1 MRYLL
6 YILLIV
12 LLQSCSDKDS
22 KRPENQLPEQAATNT
37 STPDTTSLPPQP
49 IVEKAT
55 PDSTFLIIPGLRI
68 GQVRLN
74 QTAEQVSNKLGKP
87 DSGDAAMGKAL
98 SYWFSKSKR
107 SHVVAV
113 YFSHS
118 YTDGPEDYLLVRQVR
133 VNSPAFRTPENIGA
147 GNNIATIR
155 RHYTIA
161 PIAYYQVG
169 RQRIYIFD
177 DDAKGIAFEMAVP
190 DSSCIA
196 VTVHKAGEDVTNSYL
211 PMHPDMTRL

>member
-1 MRYLL
+1 MRYLFYTL
-6 YILLIV
+6 FIV

-37 STPDTTSLPPQP
+37 PIPDTTSTPPQP

-68 GQVRLN
+68 GQVSLG

-98 SYWFSKSKR
+98 SYWFGKNRK

-113 YFSHS
+113 YFSRS
-118 YTDGPEDYLLVRQVR
+118 YTDGPEDNLLVQQVR
-133 VNSPAFRTPENIGA
+133 VNSPTFKTPENISA
-147 GNNIATIR
+147 GSSIATIR

-161 PIAYYQVG
+161 PIAYYQAG
-169 RQRIYIFD
+169 QQRIYIFD
-177 DDAKGIAFEMAVP
+177 DASKGIAFETAVP